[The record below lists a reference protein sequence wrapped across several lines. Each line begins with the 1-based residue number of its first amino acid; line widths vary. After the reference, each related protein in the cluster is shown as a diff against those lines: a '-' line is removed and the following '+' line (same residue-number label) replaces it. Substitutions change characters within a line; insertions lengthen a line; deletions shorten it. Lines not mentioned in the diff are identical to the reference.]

1 MAEHG
6 TRQCYADGC
15 RLPECKAAQAKYRRE
30 HKARQLGVVTDF
42 PKAGRKPK
50 TAAEAAVVAA
60 QDAVPA
66 GAGWN
71 EQQVLAELATLSSAE
86 TRKGAAASAIALAKI
101 LDNPNAVTS
110 WVSAAKALPD
120 ILKDLR
126 EGSARK
132 KGRLASVQSLVKPSS
147 ATGTDA

>member
-6 TRQCYADGC
+6 ERQCYADGC
-15 RLPECKAAQAKYRRE
+15 RCALCRQAQSRYRQE
-30 HKARQLGVVTDF
+30 HKARQMGVVSEF

-60 QDAVPA
+60 QDAVP
-66 GAGWN
+66 GVAGWN
-71 EQQVLAELATLSSAE
+71 EQQVLAELATLTSAE

-110 WVSAAKALPD
+110 WVSAAKALPV
-120 ILKDLR
+120 ILEELR
-126 EGSARK
+126 KGSARK
-132 KGRLASVQSLVKPSS
+132 RGRLASVQQMTRTDT
-147 ATGTDA
+147 ATG